1 MKPSFLLFNRLFST
15 SSSSSFSALFSV
27 TVITP
32 EREVAE
38 APARA
43 RELRTSEEPAPRE
56 PRKHRSAQTAVWLF
70 RAAVA
75 LGLILRVAFVA
86 LPAKDALTFHSG
98 GSDAPAY
105 VLLAQNLLAH
115 LGYSYAGQPTAV
127 RPPGYPL
134 LLVSAMGIFGGNYI
148 LALRG
153 LQFLLGIA
161 TVAICAAA
169 ARRLFGR
176 AAGKA
181 SLLIGLLLPT
191 LIFTTA
197 QVLTECLAALLT
209 AIFLHNLI
217 LQCER
222 RDSVSAWRMGFA
234 AGIESM
240 VRFNAAAL
248 PLFAAFAILRGK
260 KSRGGKT
267 RASEKR
273 TPWKRLAIA
282 LGVPLL
288 IVSPWLVRNE
298 VAFHGKV
305 LYSTQ
310 SGPNAVQG
318 VLTSEGRAQPGDME
332 KLQSNLGWEL
342 NQIETNSPTRLTLPS
357 EAELDR
363 SALALAPDLWRREGF
378 HAFALLGKKV
388 SDFWLSTDQLA
399 GTSSLPRGDRRI
411 RFAGVLVYWCAL
423 LLAILGWHALRQTHA
438 GIAAVLLV
446 YAAGFTLLH
455 LPLVM
460 NTRLRIPLLEPL
472 LVMLAGAG
480 WCWMAERRRSQRR
493 VAPHASAEI

>member
-1 MKPSFLLFNRLFST
+1 MTEDLGK
-15 SSSSSFSALFSV
+15 
-27 TVITP
+27 
-32 EREVAE
+32 
-38 APARA
+38 ARA
-43 RELRTSEEPAPRE
+43 PFTREEPGPRE
-56 PRKHRSAQTAVWLF
+56 PRTDRSAQTAEWLF

-98 GSDAPAY
+98 GSDAPSY

-115 LGYSYAGQPTAV
+115 LGYGYAGQPSAV

-134 LLVSAMGIFGGNYI
+134 LLVSAMSVFGGNYI

-153 LQFLLGIA
+153 LQLLLGIL

-169 ARRLFGR
+169 ARQLFGE

-181 SLLIGLLLPT
+181 SVLIGLFLPT
-191 LIFTTA
+191 LVFTTA
-197 QVLTECLAALLT
+197 QMLTECLAALLT
-209 AIFLHNLI
+209 AVFLRNLVV
-217 LQCER
+217 QCER
-222 RDSVSAWRMGFA
+222 KDSASAWRMGFA
-234 AGIESM
+234 AGLESM

-248 PLFAAFAILRGK
+248 PMFAAFAILRGERV
-260 KSRGGKT
+260 RGSK
-267 RASEKR
+267 KR
-273 TPWKRLAIA
+273 TLWKRLAIA
-282 LGVPLL
+282 LGVPVL
-288 IVSPWLVRNE
+288 IVSPWLIRNE
-298 VAFHGKV
+298 IAFHGAV

-318 VLTSEGRAQPGDME
+318 VLTSQGRTQPGDAE
-332 KLQSNLGWEL
+332 KLRSNLGWEL
-342 NQIETNSPTRLTLPS
+342 HQIETNSPERLTLPS

-363 SALALAPDLWRREGF
+363 RALALVPDLWRREGF
-378 HAFALLGKKV
+378 HAVALLGKKV
-388 SDFWLSTDQLA
+388 SDFWLSADQLG
-399 GTSSLPRGDRRI
+399 GTSSLPRGDRWM
-411 RFAGVLVYWCAL
+411 RFAGVLAYWFAL
-423 LLAILGWHALRQTHA
+423 LLAILGWKTLRQTHP

-480 WCWMAERRRSQRR
+480 WCR
-493 VAPHASAEI
+493 VLEHSRASVPRGLSFVISR